1 MNVNSDHDLYTNV
14 INQPLQPEPPPPP
27 PAAVT
32 QPLHVLAAPFH
43 HAHPTADIVQVPD
56 SIFAYM
62 NIFPQFHPD
71 HPPTHGANVP
81 PFHAPP
87 PPPPPE
93 LGLHPYTLVGN
104 ANALP
109 GLDNI
114 AIILNRLLI
123 VLYNAHL
130 VHEAL
135 APVQPPENHDP
146 HAHPAAEVIFVY
158 EGLTATQG
166 AFHPL
171 TIHHVTPH
179 KQAQQ
184 VPVASAAQ
192 AVCHEAAFQSRA
204 IFAVPVSV
212 KVPRTYIAYPAG
224 SRTIPVLTVKLL

>member
-1 MNVNSDHDLYTNV
+1 ML
-14 INQPLQPEPPPPP
+14 
-27 PAAVT
+27 
-32 QPLHVLAAPFH
+32 
-43 HAHPTADIVQVPD
+43 
-56 SIFAYM
+56 
-62 NIFPQFHPD
+62 PQFHPE
-71 HPPTHGANVP
+71 PQPTHGANVP

-104 ANALP
+104 ANALA

-114 AIILNRLLI
+114 AITLNKLLT
-123 VLYNAHL
+123 VLYKAHL
-130 VHEAL
+130 VHAAL
-135 APVQPPENHDP
+135 APVHGAPNHVP
-146 HAHPAAEVIFVY
+146 HVHPAAEVIFAY

-166 AFHPL
+166 ALPQGAL
-171 TIHHVTPH
+171 PHVTHH

>member
-1 MNVNSDHDLYTNV
+1 
-14 INQPLQPEPPPPP
+14 
-27 PAAVT
+27 
-32 QPLHVLAAPFH
+32 
-43 HAHPTADIVQVPD
+43 
-56 SIFAYM
+56 M
-62 NIFPQFHPD
+62 NIFPQFPPD

-87 PPPPPE
+87 PQPPPE
-93 LGLHPYTLVGN
+93 LGLQPYTLVGN
-104 ANALP
+104 ANALH

-135 APVQPPENHDP
+135 APVHPPLNHP
-146 HAHPAAEVIFVY
+146 HQFHPAAEVIFVY

-166 AFHPL
+166 AFHQF
-171 TIHHVTPH
+171 IAHHVTPH

-184 VPVASAAQ
+184 VPVASAAH

-204 IFAVPVSV
+204 ILAVPVSV
-212 KVPRTYIAYPAG
+212 NVPRTYMAYPAG
-224 SRTIPVLTVKLL
+224 SSIIPVLTVRLL